1 MMVCVTWFL
10 KGKVL
15 LQNSCTYLDVTEGY
29 EIATRMTRLSHQSTA
44 LTEHMRIHTETHCQF
59 SQ

>member
-1 MMVCVTWFL
+1 MMAYVTWFL

-15 LQNSCTYLDVTEGY
+15 LKNSCTNLDVTEGY
-29 EIATRMTRLSHQSTA
+29 EIASRMTRLSQSTA